1 MFSEGNFNISMFVH
15 DTTPPGV
22 PTMERL
28 HNEIQYQ
35 YQPTGAGGK
44 ILIET
49 SNKAAVKAVH
59 DFLRFQ
65 ITEHQTGDPSQ
76 VANDK

>member
-1 MFSEGNFNISMFVH
+1 MFSEGNFNIPMFVH

-28 HNEIQYQ
+28 HNGIHYQ

-49 SNKAAVKAVH
+49 SNRAAVKSRSR
-59 DFLRFQ
+59 FL
-65 ITEHQTGDPSQ
+65 TLSDY
-76 VANDK
+76 